1 MKKIF
6 FSNKI
11 KMISNNLM
19 YILINLLLNLIDVLS
34 VILPI
39 LLSVAFMTII
49 ERKQLAAH
57 QRRVGPNT
65 VGYYGVLQPF
75 ADALKLI
82 LKETVIPSQ
91 SNKVL
96 FYLAPVSTLVF
107 SLLGWGIIPF
117 GDGLALSD
125 FSLGVLY
132 SFALSSLGV
141 YGVLLAGW
149 SANSKYAFLG
159 SLRSTAAM
167 ISYELILSSAILIII
182 LLTGSLNFTKIIE
195 SQQAV
200 WFIIPLLPVFIFYFI
215 SILAETSRT
224 PFDLQEAESELVAG
238 FFTEHSSVPFVFFFL
253 GEYSS
258 IVLFSCLTAI
268 FFLGGYNFFELFVN
282 ESFINLQAVILGLK
296 TCIFCFFFV
305 WFRATLPRLR
315 YDQLIDFCWLNL
327 LPVAV
332 AFIILVPSIL
342 IAFDIAPY

>member
-1 MKKIF
+1 
-6 FSNKI
+6 
-11 KMISNNLM
+11 
-19 YILINLLLNLIDVLS
+19 
-34 VILPI
+34 VILPV
-39 LLSVAFMTII
+39 LLSVAFMTIV

-57 QRRVGPNT
+57 QRRVGPT
-65 VGYYGVLQPF
+65 VVGYYGIAQPF

-96 FYLAPVSTLVF
+96 FYLAPVSSFIF
-107 SLLGWGIIPF
+107 SYLGWGVIPF
-117 GDGLALSD
+117 GQGLTLFD
-125 FSLGVLY
+125 FSLGIFYTL
-132 SFALSSLGV
+132 ALSSLGV
-141 YGVLLAGW
+141 YGILFAGW

-182 LLTGSLNFTKIIE
+182 LLAGSFNYSTIIE
-195 SQQAV
+195 VQQSI
-200 WFIIPLLPVFIFYFI
+200 WFIVPLLPVFIFYFI

-253 GEYSS
+253 AEYSS

-268 FFLGGYNFFELFVN
+268 LFLGGYNFPEIIVN
-282 ESFINLQAVILGLK
+282 NSIINLQSIILGLK
-296 TCIFCFFFV
+296 TCIFCFLFV
-305 WFRATLPRLR
+305 LFRATLPRLR
-315 YDQLIDFCWLNL
+315 YDQLISLCWINL
-327 LPVAV
+327 LPIAV

-342 IAFDIAPY
+342 VAFDIAPY